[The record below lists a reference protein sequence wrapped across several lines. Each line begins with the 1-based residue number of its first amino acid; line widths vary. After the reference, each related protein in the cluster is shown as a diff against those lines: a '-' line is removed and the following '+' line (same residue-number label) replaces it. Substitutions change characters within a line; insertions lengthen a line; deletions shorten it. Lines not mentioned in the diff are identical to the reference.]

1 MKISGPPWR
10 VVSPGT
16 APSLETRIGP
26 VTRAADSVGWISL
39 QEAWDTVIAVMLT
52 RAYVGP
58 HIVKCLWQKRVR
70 WTFVRVFGVPRA
82 GWSLD
87 QEARALW
94 DHSPHKVLVDYE
106 QSSAHKPAIF
116 PSGGKGYITVIGIR
130 VAREDIETVLAA
142 DYPDF
147 AAPSSPLFDGPP
159 QPAAETVI
167 EPAAAMLNLPDI
179 DVSAPSAVRGT
190 LTVTQANQT
199 LAAAGTVTVEPPLA
213 ADSLELF
220 VYRDMKAHRS
230 ELGDRGY
237 TRKLHERAL
246 IVHPLGPGE
255 EQDEEEARLKTIRNY
270 VSRYRHELAPDTVQ
284 RRHRKASKPTPE
296 SLQKLPKNFS
306 RNFPKLPKPPG
317 KS

>member
-1 MKISGPPWR
+1 M
-10 VVSPGT
+10 
-16 APSLETRIGP
+16 
-26 VTRAADSVGWISL
+26 TRAADSVGWISL

-58 HIVKCLWQKRVR
+58 QIVKWLWQKRVR

-159 QPAAETVI
+159 QPAA
-167 EPAAAMLNLPDI
+167 A
-179 DVSAPSAVRGT
+179 SAVARTSAVR
-190 LTVTQANQT
+190 
-199 LAAAGTVTVEPPLA
+199 
-213 ADSLELF
+213 
-220 VYRDMKAHRS
+220 
-230 ELGDRGY
+230 DR
-237 TRKLHERAL
+237 A
-246 IVHPLGPGE
+246 I
-255 EQDEEEARLKTIRNY
+255 
-270 VSRYRHELAPDTVQ
+270 S
-284 RRHRKASKPTPE
+284 
-296 SLQKLPKNFS
+296 
-306 RNFPKLPKPPG
+306 
-317 KS
+317 